1 MMNPLFIGL
10 LVAGVVLVIG
20 VVVVNWLQER
30 RVRRRIDAA
39 FHKPD
44 DATRGAD
51 RVEPMY
57 NNAAAT
63 GSGGSVAVADDAA
76 EAPAEALP
84 EPEDDAYV
92 DEPLPEPPTRA
103 ERAGV
108 APDPDIECVVI
119 LRPQQAV
126 PAAALTGALVQVTAK
141 PSRWLGRRAPGLPW
155 QQIDAATSGPWQ
167 ELAACLLLA
176 NRSGAA
182 TQDEVA
188 TFMRLVKQVASGLPA
203 DCEFSDPA
211 AEAARGEA
219 LDRLCADLDVQIG
232 LTLLKSELGQIAG
245 TRLRGVAEA
254 AGFRLT
260 PAGQFDYLQ
269 DDTGAKL
276 YSLQNLREDAFT
288 AESLRAMA
296 TPGVVFLLD
305 VPRVPD
311 PVRAFD
317 QMRMAA
323 KRMTQTLECVLVD
336 DNRRPLNDTSL
347 AAIRGQ
353 VQATAAA
360 LREANIEPGGPRA
373 LRLFG

>member
-20 VVVVNWLQER
+20 VVVVNWMQER

-39 FHKPD
+39 FRKPD
-44 DATRGAD
+44 DATRGAG
-51 RVEPMY
+51 RVEPMF
-57 NNAAAT
+57 NDAAAS
-63 GSGGSVAVADDAA
+63 GSGASVAVADDVA
-76 EAPAEALP
+76 EESADTLP
-84 EPEDDAYV
+84 EPADDTY
-92 DEPLPEPPTRA
+92 DEPLPEPPTRV
-103 ERAGV
+103 ERAGI
-108 APDPDIECVVI
+108 APDADIECVVI
-119 LRPQQAV
+119 LRPDQAV
-126 PAAALTGALVQVTAK
+126 PGAALTGALVQVTAK

-155 QQIDAATSGPWQ
+155 QQIDATTSGPWQ

-176 NRSGAA
+176 NRAGAA
-182 TQDEVA
+182 TPEEVA
-188 TFMRLVKQVASGLPA
+188 TFMRSVKQVASGLPA
-203 DCEFSDPA
+203 ACEFTDPA

-254 AGFRLT
+254 TGFRLT
-260 PAGQFDYLQ
+260 PAGQFDYVQ
-269 DDTGAKL
+269 DDTGVKL

-288 AESLRAMA
+288 AEGLRAMA

-311 PVRAFD
+311 PVRVFD
-317 QMRMAA
+317 QMRMVS
-323 KRMTQTLECVLVD
+323 KRMAQTLECVLVD
-336 DNRRPLNDTSL
+336 DNRRPLNDAAL